1 MTIPNFAGQK
11 LKSMIERVERLE
23 AEKAAIADD
32 IREIYKEAKSHGFD
46 TKIMRK
52 AVLRRKL
59 TAAQREEES
68 ALLDLYLS
76 ALEAMPAQQ
85 TAQAA
90 E

>member
-23 AEKAAIADD
+23 EEKAALAAD
-32 IREIYKEAKSHGFD
+32 IREVYAEAKSQGFD

-52 AVLRRKL
+52 AVARRKL
-59 TAAQREEES
+59 TAAQREEET